1 MRLTQFRVKDYWSIH
16 DSGEVGVEPS
26 KTLLVGVNEAGKTAL
41 LKALQQIKAPD
52 DAEKFSALRDYPRSR
67 YTEVQRG
74 DKDAGDVLVVEA
86 KFSLDDVERQ
96 LVLDASPTST
106 DVTELIIYRYLD
118 NTLRWN
124 FGSAKLHS
132 QLSDIARDLARLRVY
147 LAKQDGGGEVVAAL
161 DTLLAG
167 RREHALVRGDFAS
180 KLLAWL
186 ETAFPLIDET
196 AEREERRYDSLKNA
210 VELDRRTTTA
220 GTKMRE
226 RLPLFVYYS
235 TYFTVRPRI
244 NLASLAAR
252 EAAGD
257 IDTEYDFGN
266 LCLLRL
272 LGLTAKELS
281 ELAAGE
287 PDPNQYPYNGGVT
300 GEAYL
305 EAVRTHQLRLDDRH
319 YRLNAASVD
328 LTKSIREVWGDENVQ
343 LRLVPDGQYLK
354 VVVVDDI
361 GVEVELDQRSEGF
374 RWLVS
379 FFVVFKA
386 QAQGDLQNAI
396 LLLDEPGLS
405 LHALKQQEFRKTVSR
420 LAEDNQVIYTTH
432 SPFLVGTDE
441 LDLVR
446 IVEMTS
452 REAGTQ
458 VHTRLVVDD
467 PRSVYPLQIAL
478 GYELAQSLFGQS
490 RNLVCEGLTDMM
502 YLEALNAA
510 ATEVGKGLK
519 TSIALVP
526 ASSAS
531 KVVYYATLLT
541 SQRLKVAALLD
552 SDQAGDNAAKQDE
565 LVRLLSG
572 KKLLRTK
579 DYCDPVVPRAEI
591 EDLLRATLVQV
602 AKDALGWDITA
613 SAAAQPQRPVVDIF
627 TKEISGF
634 SKYKLVRAF
643 IGWLG
648 SRGFDALTT
657 AEQAG
662 VTKLLA
668 DVNKALT

>member
-1 MRLTQFRVKDYWSIH
+1 MRLTQFRVRDYRSVH
-16 DSGEVGVEPS
+16 DSGVILVEPD

-41 LKALQQIKAPD
+41 LRALQQMKAPRD
-52 DAEKFSALRDYPRSR
+52 TEGFSALRDYPRSR

-74 DKDAGDVLVVEA
+74 EKDPSEICVVEA
-86 KFSLDDVERQ
+86 KFSLDGTERQ
-96 LVLDASPTST
+96 LVREESPTST
-106 DVTELIIYRYLD
+106 DVSELVIYRYLD
-118 NTLRWN
+118 NTLQWN
-124 FGSAKLHS
+124 FGSARLHS
-132 QLSDIARDLARLRVY
+132 KLSDITKDLAQLRAY
-147 LAKQDGGGEVVAAL
+147 LARQDDGTDVVAEL
-161 DTLLAG
+161 DRLLAD
-167 RREHALVRGDFAS
+167 RREHAAVNGDFA
-180 KLLAWL
+180 KALLVWL
-186 ETAFPLIDET
+186 GTAFPLVGET
-196 AEREERRYDSLKNA
+196 DEREERRYDTLKAA
-210 VELDRRTTTA
+210 VELGARVEAA
-220 GTKMRE
+220 GTKIRQ

-252 EAAGD
+252 EAASD
-257 IDTEYDFGN
+257 IDAEYDFGN

-287 PDPNQYPYNGGVT
+287 PDPNAYAHNGGV
-300 GEAYL
+300 GGDPYL
-305 EAVRTHQLRLDDRH
+305 TAVKVHQDKLDDRQ

-328 LTKSIREVWGDENVQ
+328 LTKSIRDVWGDEKVQ

-354 VVVVDDI
+354 VVVVDDL

-386 QAQGDLQNAI
+386 QAQGDLKNAI

-405 LHALKQQEFRKTVSR
+405 LHALKQQEFRKTVSKI
-420 LAEDNQVIYTTH
+420 AENNQVVYTTH

-502 YLEALNAA
+502 FLEALNAVA
-510 ATEVGKGLK
+510 DEAGLGLRK
-519 TSIALVP
+519 AIAVVP

-531 KVVYYATLLT
+531 KVVYYTTLLA
-541 SQRLKVAALLD
+541 SQKLKVAALLD

-565 LVRLLSG
+565 LIRLLGS

-579 DYCDPVVPRAEI
+579 DYCDPSVPRAEI
-591 EDLLRATLVQV
+591 EDLLRTTLVGV
-602 AKDALGWDITA
+602 AKDELGWDVTA
-613 SAAAQPQRPVVDIF
+613 LASSQPQRPVVDIF
-627 TKEISGF
+627 TKEIRGF
-634 SKYKLVRAF
+634 SKYKLARAF
-643 IGWLG
+643 VRWLS
-648 SRGFDALTT
+648 SRDFSSLTA
-657 AEQAG
+657 AERTG
-662 VTKLLA
+662 VERLFG
-668 DVNKALT
+668 DINKALS